1 MALGLQEITL
11 AVIIGALS
19 AIIYALRVL
28 VLMERRVERIEMHIE
43 NMANKIIREEVQLKK
58 GLKRR

>member
-1 MALGLQEITL
+1 MAMALQEITL
-11 AVIIGALS
+11 AIIIGALA

-43 NMANKIIREEVQLKK
+43 NLANKIVKEEVRIKK
-58 GLKRR
+58 GLRRK